1 MIAKKVAL
9 KGSQFFETDRIRR
22 AMNPN
27 GGPGTIGRIQPTKP
41 ARAKMSPKIMREVVN
56 MGSIILGT
64 CVKYSGSSPNRLGDW
79 VQRSRIQGITK

>member
-1 MIAKKVAL
+1 MITQKVTL
-9 KGSQFFETDRIRR
+9 KGSQFLAKDRMSR
-22 AMNPN
+22 AIYPS
-27 GGPGTIGRIQPTKP
+27 GGPGIIGRIQPTKP

-79 VQRSRIQGITK
+79 GPAFEDSRNY